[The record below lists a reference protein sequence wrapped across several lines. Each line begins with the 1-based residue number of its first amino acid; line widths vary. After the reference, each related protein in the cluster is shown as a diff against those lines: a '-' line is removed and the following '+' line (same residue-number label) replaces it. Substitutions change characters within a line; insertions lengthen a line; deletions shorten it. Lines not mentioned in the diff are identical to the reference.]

1 MATSGRDRVPEVDLL
16 RFLASLAVVYF
27 HTIYQDSPVRHAA
40 QYGFMGV
47 HVFFM
52 ISGFVILWTASSKDA
67 YGFLASRLARLYPSY
82 WICCLLTFA
91 ALWHAGENPTVG
103 ALLANLTMVP
113 GAFHAE
119 MLDSVY
125 WTLIVEL
132 KFYGLVL
139 LLLLTRQ
146 MPRIEGWLYAW
157 LLYCFAAHWLPAH
170 FPFQSPTLLGF
181 APLFIAGSLLYLVYR
196 DGLTRAR
203 LGGLAGSLLL
213 GAAMTASTEAGF
225 TARADA
231 ATQTIC
237 VLILLAAFSVF
248 LLIALRRF
256 RLPPSPLWYW
266 LGGMT
271 YPLYLIHYR
280 AVGALLVGVPK
291 TWWHASVHILIALAL
306 AAVLAAVSERRLC
319 PQFNRL
325 LLRARDS
332 WRARRLLPARGGAP
346 P

>member
-1 MATSGRDRVPEVDLL
+1 MANSGRDRVPEVDLL

-47 HVFFM
+47 HLFFM
-52 ISGFVILWTASSKDA
+52 ISGFVILWTASTKDA
-67 YGFLASRLARLYPSY
+67 YGFLASRISRLYPSY

-91 ALWHAGENPTVG
+91 ALWHAGENPTVRQ
-103 ALLANLTMVP
+103 LLANLTMVP

-146 MPRIEGWLYAW
+146 MPRIEYWLYGWLAYC
-157 LLYCFAAHWLPAH
+157 LLARWLPPH
-170 FPFQSPTLLGF
+170 FPLQSPTLTGY
-181 APLFIAGSLLYLVYR
+181 APLFIDGSLLYLVYR
-196 DGLTRAR
+196 DGLNWRR
-203 LGGLAGSLLL
+203 LAGLSAGMLL
-213 GAAMTASTEAGF
+213 AAYMTATTEVGF
-225 TARADA
+225 TARPDMG
-231 ATQTIC
+231 TQAIC
-237 VLILLAAFSVF
+237 VLILLAAFGLF
-248 LLIALRRF
+248 LLIALHRF
-256 RLPPSPLWYW
+256 RLPQSGLWYW

-280 AVGALLVGVPK
+280 ATGALLVGVPK

-306 AAVLAAVSERRLC
+306 SAILAAASERRLC
-319 PQFNRL
+319 PLFNRL
-325 LLRARDS
+325 LLRARDAV
-332 WRARRLLPARGGAP
+332 RGRRLVPVRGATP

>member
-1 MATSGRDRVPEVDLL
+1 MANSGRDRVPEVDLL

-52 ISGFVILWTASSKDA
+52 ISGFVILWTASTKDA
-67 YGFLASRLARLYPSY
+67 YGFLASRISRLYPSY
-82 WICCLLTFA
+82 WICCLATFA
-91 ALWHAGENPTVG
+91 ALRHAGENPTVRQ
-103 ALLANLTMVP
+103 LLANLTMVP
-113 GAFHAE
+113 GAFHAK
-119 MLDSVY
+119 MIDSVY

-146 MPRIEGWLYAW
+146 MPRIEYWLYGWLA
-157 LLYCFAAHWLPAH
+157 YCLFAHWLPPH
-170 FPFQSPTLLGF
+170 FPFQSPTLTGY
-181 APLFIAGSLLYLVYR
+181 APLFITGSLLYLVYR
-196 DGLTRAR
+196 DGLNALR
-203 LGGLAGSLLL
+203 LAGLAASMLL
-213 GAAMTASTEAGF
+213 AAYATATTEAGF
-225 TARADA
+225 TAHPDIG
-231 ATQTIC
+231 TQAIC
-237 VLILLAAFSVF
+237 VLILLAAFGLF

-256 RLPPSPLWYW
+256 RLPQSALWYW

-306 AAVLAAVSERRLC
+306 SAILAAASERRLC
-319 PQFNRL
+319 PLFNRL
-325 LLRARDS
+325 LLRARDAL
-332 WRARRLLPARGGAP
+332 RGRRLVPVRGATP